1 MIDLHVHTTFSDGTY
16 SPEDVVELAKEKGLF
31 AIAIT
36 DHDTTD
42 GVKIALKKGQEIG
55 LKIISG
61 VEISADF
68 EIEMHILGLFIDVDN
83 TLLQEK
89 LKMLEGFRKERN
101 PKIIEKLRKMGY
113 DISMEDV
120 EKVASGEVIGRPHI
134 ARVLVQKGYFD
145 STKAV
150 FENLLGFG
158 KPAYVKKEK
167 LKPYEAIGAIK
178 EAKGIAILAHPH
190 KYLYLEEG
198 PENVFEEL
206 KEYGLDGIEVFHSE
220 HTEKETRE
228 LLEIARKLDFVV
240 SGGSDFHGANKPDI
254 EIGIGRGNLNIEVRI
269 LEELERKVAGR

>member
-1 MIDLHVHTTFSDGTY
+1 MIDLHVHTNFSDGTY
-16 SPEDVVELAKEKGLF
+16 SPEDVVELAKGKGLF

-55 LKIISG
+55 LKVISG

-83 TLLQEK
+83 KTLQNR
-89 LKMLEGFRKERN
+89 LKMLEMFRKERN

-120 EKVASGEVIGRPHI
+120 EEVASGDVIGRPHI

-167 LKPYEAIGAIK
+167 LKPYEAIEAIK
-178 EAKGIAILAHPH
+178 EANGLAILAHPH

-198 PENVFEEL
+198 PENIFEEL
-206 KEYGLDGIEVFHSE
+206 KEYGLDGLEVYHSD
-220 HTEKETRE
+220 HTDKETRE
-228 LLEIARKLDFVV
+228 LLEIAKKLDLIV
-240 SGGSDFHGANKPDI
+240 SGGSDFHGTNKPDI
-254 EIGIGRGNLNIEVRI
+254 EIGIGRGNLNIGKEVI
-269 LEELERKVAGR
+269 EELERKVARR

>member
-1 MIDLHVHTTFSDGTY
+1 LIDLHVHTNFSDGTY
-16 SPEDVVELAKEKGLF
+16 SPEDVVELAKGKGLF

-55 LKIISG
+55 LKVISG

-83 TLLQEK
+83 KTLQNR
-89 LKMLEGFRKERN
+89 LKMLEMFRKERN

-120 EKVASGEVIGRPHI
+120 EEVASGDVIGRPHI

-167 LKPYEAIGAIK
+167 LKPYEAIEAIK
-178 EAKGIAILAHPH
+178 EANGLAILAHPH

-198 PENVFEEL
+198 PENIFEEL
-206 KEYGLDGIEVFHSE
+206 KEYGLDGLEVYHSD
-220 HTEKETRE
+220 HTDKETRE
-228 LLEIARKLDFVV
+228 LLEIAKKLDLIV
-240 SGGSDFHGANKPDI
+240 SGGSDFHGTNKPDI
-254 EIGIGRGNLNIEVRI
+254 EIGIGRGNLNIGKEVI
-269 LEELERKVAGR
+269 EELERKVARR

>member
-1 MIDLHVHTTFSDGTY
+1 MIDLHIHTTISDGTY
-16 SPEDVVELAKEKGLF
+16 SPEEVVLLAKEKGLS

-42 GVKIALKKGQEIG
+42 GVKMAVKKGQDVGI
-55 LKIISG
+55 KVISG

-83 TLLQEK
+83 TLLQGK
-89 LKMLEGFRKERN
+89 LKMLEMFRKERN

-120 EKVASGEVIGRPHI
+120 ERVAAGDVIGRPHI
-134 ARVLVQKGYFD
+134 ARVLVQKGYFED
-145 STKAV
+145 TKAV

-167 LKPYEAIGAIK
+167 LKPYEAIEAIK
-178 EAKGIAILAHPH
+178 KAGGLAILAHPH
-190 KYLYLEEG
+190 RYLYLEEG
-198 PENVFEEL
+198 PEDVFEEL
-206 KEYGLDGIEVFHSE
+206 KEYGLDGIEVYHSD
-220 HTEKETRE
+220 HTDRETKQ
-228 LLEIARKLDFVV
+228 LFEIARKLDFLI

-254 EIGIGRGNLNIEVRI
+254 EMGRGRGNLNVGEEI
-269 LEELERKVAGR
+269 LEELERKVKRR

>member
-1 MIDLHVHTTFSDGTY
+1 LIDLHVHTTFSDGTY

-42 GVKIALKKGQEIG
+42 GVKMALKKGEEIG

-83 TLLQEK
+83 KVLQTK
-89 LKMLEGFRKERN
+89 LKMLEVYRQERN

-158 KPAYVKKEK
+158 KAAYVKKEK

-228 LLEIARKLDFVV
+228 LLEIAKKLDFVV